1 MTPTF
6 EFEAT
11 PLTVTPGR
19 LRGQIRKLLESTDI
33 KITELQRMLGVNANS
48 YGKFM
53 NGKYKDPWAA
63 TQNGTYHAAAYFFFR
78 EKMLGKNAL
87 GKTRAHG
94 GAAAAAGKPKLP
106 DLGIETT
113 ARGSRRARCGASCAR
128 CCRRTTRAS
137 RRSRASPTCRT
148 RAS

>member
-1 MTPTF
+1 MDDYSSF
-6 EFEAT
+6 RDEFEAT

-19 LRGQIRKLLESTDI
+19 LRGQIRKLLETTDI

-87 GKTRAHG
+87 GKTRAH
-94 GAAAAAGKPKLP
+94 LS
-106 DLGIETT
+106 LIHI
-113 ARGSRRARCGASCAR
+113 
-128 CCRRTTRAS
+128 
-137 RRSRASPTCRT
+137 
-148 RAS
+148 